1 MSLRPRRP
9 TPEDASPRDS
19 RVPRGIPGP
28 LAYLGTARGAL
39 VTVGIFASAVGLATV
54 ALLPE
59 LRGLGLGI
67 LASGAAALIFLAM
80 ATLMRP
86 RHRVARRTQRYELL
100 SIASVLALTG
110 IVALFNYVV
119 VTSDVVADLTASEQ
133 YTLAPQTL
141 DILTERLDDPV
152 EATAF
157 IVDDSDALTP
167 LEALTS
173 ERMLDYLH
181 QFERRSAGQFSYQVI
196 DPERFPDIAYGK
208 DVTRWPSVVFEN
220 TMSGARQTV
229 VDTSNPEQ
237 DFLTALLVVLGL
249 GQKSVYVLDGYSA
262 WDLTEQNNPDAP
274 QALGFALRGLERDSY
289 SVGILNLIEDPRTPD
304 DASLIIAAAP
314 DHDLG
319 IEDGTALNAYLEGG
333 GILLALLQPDPPDS
347 WRALIA
353 RWGIDALGGY
363 VIDPDSH
370 VAGSESTP
378 LISNEGY
385 LAADVAGEASTTFF
399 PGLAPLWVTRAPEN
413 MPTLVDLKPIA
424 VTSESSFASET
435 AERVRRLATDLRG
448 PFMVGVIARVR
459 GPVDQP
465 VPASA
470 PITTVGVF
478 GDADFISNRY
488 FYAFSNSDL
497 FLNTVNHMTGDEA
510 LVSIR
515 PKPTVFRE
523 MAMTPRELEVVR
535 YIGWFL
541 LPLLVALLG
550 SVVWWVRR

>member
-1 MSLRPRRP
+1 MRHRPAH
-9 TPEDASPRDS
+9 EDPW
-19 RVPRGIPGP
+19 PRGSRATRGVRAT
-28 LAYLGTARGAL
+28 LAYLGTVRGAL
-39 VTVGIFASAVGLATV
+39 ASVGAFASGIGLATA

-59 LRGLGLGI
+59 LRDLGLGM
-67 LASGAAALIFLAM
+67 LAIGVAALTFLAM
-80 ATLMRP
+80 AALMRP
-86 RHRVARRTQRYELL
+86 RHRVARRTQRYELISL
-100 SIASVLALTG
+100 VSVLALVA

-119 VTSDVVADLTASEQ
+119 ASSDIVADLTASEQ

-157 IVDDSDALTP
+157 IVDDSSAVTS
-167 LEALTS
+167 LEALVAG
-173 ERMLDYLH
+173 RMADYLRE
-181 QFERRSAGQFSYQVI
+181 FSRRSDGRFSYRVV
-196 DPERFPDIAYGK
+196 DPERFPDIAYDKG
-208 DVTRWPSVVFEN
+208 VVRWPAVVFEN
-220 TMSGARQTV
+220 TASGVRQTV
-229 VDTSNPEQ
+229 VGSSNPEQ

-262 WDLTEQNNPDAP
+262 WDLTNQDDPDAS
-274 QALGFALRGLERDSY
+274 QALGFALRGLEGDSY
-289 SVGILNLIEDPRTPD
+289 RVGILNLIETPRIPD

-319 IEDGTALNAYLEGG
+319 IEDGAALNAYLEGG
-333 GILLALLQPDPPDS
+333 GRLLALLQPNPPDS

-370 VAGSESTP
+370 VAGSEWAP
-378 LISNEGY
+378 LVGAEGY
-385 LAADVAGEASTTFF
+385 LAADVASGASTTFF
-399 PGLAPLWVTRAPEN
+399 PSLAPLWVVRAPEN
-413 MPTLVDLKPIA
+413 MPTLVELQPLA
-424 VTSESSFASET
+424 LTSEDSFASDT
-435 AERVRRLATDLRG
+435 VERVRRLPTDLPG
-448 PFMVGVIARVR
+448 PFMVGAIVRAR
-459 GPVDQP
+459 GPVDRP

-470 PITTVGVF
+470 PVTTVGVF
-478 GDADFISNRY
+478 GDADFTSNRY

-497 FLNTVNHMTGDEA
+497 FLNAVNHMIGDEA
-510 LVSIR
+510 LISIR

-535 YIGWFL
+535 YTGWFL
-541 LPLLVALLG
+541 LPLLVVLLG

>member
-1 MSLRPRRP
+1 MRHRPAHEAP
-9 TPEDASPRDS
+9 SPRGS
-19 RVPRGIPGP
+19 RATRGVRAT
-28 LAYLGTARGAL
+28 LAYLGTVRGAL
-39 VTVGIFASAVGLATV
+39 ASVGAFASGVGLATA

-59 LRGLGLGI
+59 LRDLGLGM
-67 LASGAAALIFLAM
+67 LAIGAAALTFLAM
-80 ATLMRP
+80 AALMRP
-86 RHRVARRTQRYELL
+86 RHRVARRTQRYELISL
-100 SIASVLALTG
+100 VSVLALVA

-119 VTSDVVADLTASEQ
+119 ASSDIVADLTASEQ

-157 IVDDSDALTP
+157 IVDDSSAVTS
-167 LEALTS
+167 LEALVAG
-173 ERMLDYLH
+173 RMADYLRE
-181 QFERRSAGQFSYQVI
+181 FSRRSDGRFSYRVV
-196 DPERFPDIAYGK
+196 DPERFPDIAYDKG
-208 DVTRWPSVVFEN
+208 VVRWPAVVFEN
-220 TMSGARQTV
+220 TASGVRQTV
-229 VDTSNPEQ
+229 VGSSNPEQ

-262 WDLTEQNNPDAP
+262 WDLTNQDDPDAP
-274 QALGFALRGLERDSY
+274 QALGFALRGLEGDSY
-289 SVGILNLIEDPRTPD
+289 RVGILNLIETPRIPD
-304 DASLIIAAAP
+304 DASLIIAPAP

-319 IEDGTALNAYLEGG
+319 LEDGAALNAYLEGG
-333 GILLALLQPDPPDS
+333 GRLLALLQPNPPDS

-370 VAGSESTP
+370 VAGSEWTP
-378 LISNEGY
+378 LVGTEGY
-385 LAADVAGEASTTFF
+385 LAADIASGASTTFF
-399 PGLAPLWVTRAPEN
+399 PSLAPLWVVRAPEN
-413 MPTLVDLKPIA
+413 MPTLVELQPLA
-424 VTSESSFASET
+424 LTSEDSFASDT
-435 AERVRRLATDLRG
+435 VERVRKLPADLPG
-448 PFMVGVIARVR
+448 PFMVGAIVRAR
-459 GPVDQP
+459 GPVDRP

-478 GDADFISNRY
+478 GDADFTSNRY

-497 FLNTVNHMTGDEA
+497 FLNAVNHMIGDEA
-510 LVSIR
+510 LISIR

-535 YIGWFL
+535 YTGWFL
-541 LPLLVALLG
+541 LPLLVVLLG